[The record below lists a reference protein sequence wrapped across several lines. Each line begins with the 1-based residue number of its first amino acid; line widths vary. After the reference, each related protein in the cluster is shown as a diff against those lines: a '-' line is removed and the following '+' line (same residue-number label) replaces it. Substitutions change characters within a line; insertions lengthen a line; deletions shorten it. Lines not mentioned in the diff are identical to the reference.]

1 MPLKLDDDV
10 SDIDAE
16 IAMLEKKLGNSD
28 KLKKELEDDG
38 LEYLHDVIDN
48 LGKASDTSD
57 GDEQSGD
64 DEVAMSDDDADDE
77 ERLVAIQ
84 EATEK
89 RKRKQA
95 HLYGDESV
103 VRTESAYVPPH
114 ARAARVETG
123 LTKMITGQLNRL
135 SVDNIETIATTLKT
149 VFESHPRGTL
159 CDIIAQ
165 VSLGLVLSYRTTS
178 PPPSIPALI
187 TYLTAHCGSEVAAG
201 FLERLAPALVD
212 ARQSGTNDS
221 GLPSALRAGNLVRT
235 LSSLYEFQ
243 VIDCGLIYDLI
254 RLFASGLTEVDVEL
268 LLVLLTGCG
277 RQLRRDDPAALK
289 EIIVLIQSKTVGD
302 QPPRVQFMLQT
313 IYDLKNNKIR
323 VHEQHDESLRNWLAQ
338 ICGPKSAETQLHVSW
353 QDLTADHKRTGRWWL
368 GSAKRSTTFSEAK
381 ESPDDRVKAVVE
393 KDPDLLAKARARRL
407 TTDVQLAVFC
417 IIMGSSDYLDAFEK
431 LVRLG
436 LRPPADR
443 DVVFV
448 LFDCCGH
455 ERAWNPFYAFLAAKL
470 CSFHRAM
477 KFTFQKAFRD
487 VFKTLPESNK
497 RRAANL
503 GHLLAHLIG
512 QFSISL
518 SHLKIV
524 DLAACRDT
532 PTTVFFIVLF
542 KSLLQLPD
550 RVVGACFERISAS
563 SELQTLR
570 DSMAVFIHRHLTPLP
585 NLAPKI
591 SLALRCMEKTSALES
606 VI

>member
-1 MPLKLDDDV
+1 MGRRPQDRRLRLPDALAAEIASASDPGRHFTKQKRQRSRKEVRKAERAAKKQRRNAHARPAAEQAPPTPAVASKPNTKDAVRPVKLARTTVNRLPRMPLKLDDDV

-221 GLPSALRAGNLVRT
+221 VRNLSDT
-235 LSSLYEFQ
+235 FN
-243 VIDCGLIYDLI
+243 DDD
-254 RLFASGLTEVDVEL
+254 FLT
-268 LLVLLTGCG
+268 C
-277 RQLRRDDPAALK
+277 RCR
-289 EIIVLIQSKTVGD
+289 
-302 QPPRVQFMLQT
+302 
-313 IYDLKNNKIR
+313 
-323 VHEQHDESLRNWLAQ
+323 
-338 ICGPKSAETQLHVSW
+338 
-353 QDLTADHKRTGRWWL
+353 
-368 GSAKRSTTFSEAK
+368 
-381 ESPDDRVKAVVE
+381 
-393 KDPDLLAKARARRL
+393 
-407 TTDVQLAVFC
+407 
-417 IIMGSSDYLDAFEK
+417 
-431 LVRLG
+431 
-436 LRPPADR
+436 
-443 DVVFV
+443 
-448 LFDCCGH
+448 
-455 ERAWNPFYAFLAAKL
+455 
-470 CSFHRAM
+470 
-477 KFTFQKAFRD
+477 
-487 VFKTLPESNK
+487 
-497 RRAANL
+497 
-503 GHLLAHLIG
+503 
-512 QFSISL
+512 
-518 SHLKIV
+518 
-524 DLAACRDT
+524 ACR
-532 PTTVFFIVLF
+532 
-542 KSLLQLPD
+542 Q
-550 RVVGACFERISAS
+550 
-563 SELQTLR
+563 
-570 DSMAVFIHRHLTPLP
+570 H
-585 NLAPKI
+585 
-591 SLALRCMEKTSALES
+591 
-606 VI
+606 